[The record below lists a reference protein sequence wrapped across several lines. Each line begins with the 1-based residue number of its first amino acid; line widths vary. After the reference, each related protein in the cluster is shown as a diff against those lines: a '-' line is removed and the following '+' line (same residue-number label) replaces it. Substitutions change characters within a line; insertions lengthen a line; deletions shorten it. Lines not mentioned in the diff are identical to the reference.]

1 MRGLRPAWWT
11 SVQVGG
17 AHYMSPTE
25 KVSHGQLPAHI
36 DPMQLAEKGA
46 HLAGTLSCK
55 SMTRLTQACLDA
67 DGEVAVDLQFG
78 RDPNSDVSELHGTLR
93 TAVRIACQ
101 RCLEPMVLE
110 LRTDTR
116 LLLRRPGERPGAS
129 AEEAEVLTIDR
140 PVSLSE
146 LVEDELLLVMP
157 MVPMHPLAV
166 CPAKQRIKMPAAP
179 RTDKPL
185 SALPRRERT

>member
-1 MRGLRPAWWT
+1 
-11 SVQVGG
+11 
-17 AHYMSPTE
+17 MSPTE
-25 KVSHGQLPAHI
+25 KVSHGPLPAHI

-46 HLAGTLSCK
+46 HLVGALSLK
-55 SMTRLTQACLDA
+55 GMSRLRQACLDD

-78 RDPNSDVSELHGTLR
+78 RDPSSDVSELQGTLR

-116 LLLRRPGERPGAS
+116 LLLLRSGERVDALAP
-129 AEEAEVLTIDR
+129 EAEALTVDR

-166 CPAKQRIKMPAAP
+166 CPAKQRIKMPATH
-179 RTDKPL
+179 TDKL
-185 SALPRRERT
+185 SSALSRRKRT